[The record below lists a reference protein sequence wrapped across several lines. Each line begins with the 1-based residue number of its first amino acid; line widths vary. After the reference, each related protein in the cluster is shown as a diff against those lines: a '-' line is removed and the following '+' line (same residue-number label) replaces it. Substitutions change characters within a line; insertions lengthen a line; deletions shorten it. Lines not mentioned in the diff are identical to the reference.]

1 MRKILLTASVAMSM
15 VLGVTKSAEAQ
26 AVEQG
31 DMITTAQYGFPNF
44 WNLLVKAAY
53 DDSQTY
59 YDFKIKGFGPIGAQ
73 FEFMVTDK
81 IGLGI
86 KSNYSGTSISYY
98 EGQPVYDS
106 NGNQTGTTLY
116 DYKLSFTRVRALGRF
131 ALHFGNSDNFD
142 GYFGIAAG
150 YSSFSVK
157 YESNDPNYDG
167 DVAFKN
173 PVPIGF
179 RLDVGGTYFIVP
191 KFGINFEIG
200 IGGGPLLNAGI
211 ATKF

>member
-15 VLGVTKSAEAQ
+15 VLGATNSAEAQ

-31 DMITTAQYGFPNF
+31 DMITTAQYGFPNL
-44 WNLLVKAAY
+44 WNLVIKSAY
-53 DDSQTY
+53 NSSEYTG
-59 YDFKIKGFGPIGAQ
+59 FSIKGFGPVGVQ

-81 IGLGI
+81 ISLGV
-86 KSNYSGTSISYY
+86 KSNYSGTSISYI
-98 EGQPVYDS
+98 ENQEVY
-106 NGNQTGTTLY
+106 NPNTGTYTTSPY
-116 DYKLSFTRVRALGRF
+116 NYKLSFNRIRALGRF
-131 ALHFGNSDNFD
+131 ALHFGNSDKFD

-150 YSSFSVK
+150 YSSFSIK
-157 YESNDPNYDG
+157 YETNDPNYDG

-173 PVPIGF
+173 PVPVGF

-191 KFGINFEIG
+191 KFGLNFEIG
-200 IGGGPLLNAGI
+200 LGGGPLINAGI